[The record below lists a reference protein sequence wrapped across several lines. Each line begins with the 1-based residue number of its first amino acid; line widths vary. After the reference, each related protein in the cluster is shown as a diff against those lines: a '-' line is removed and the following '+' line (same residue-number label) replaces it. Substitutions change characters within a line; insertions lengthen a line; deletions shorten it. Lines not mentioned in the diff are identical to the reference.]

1 MELKKLLQG
10 IEGIKVKGSLDIDI
24 EDITNDSRKVK
35 SHSLFIAIKGFET
48 DGHKFIKDVID
59 NNAAAIMLQ
68 EGESLKEVANL
79 QDITVL
85 VVPDTRKALAIIS
98 SNFYGNPAEK
108 LKLIGVTGT
117 KGKTTTTYMI
127 KEMLEKQGKKVG
139 LIRNNCSI
147 YKW

>member
-1 MELKKLLQG
+1 
-10 IEGIKVKGSLDIDI
+10 
-24 EDITNDSRKVK
+24 
-35 SHSLFIAIKGFET
+35 
-48 DGHKFIKDVID
+48 
-59 NNAAAIMLQ
+59 MLQ
-68 EGESLKEVANL
+68 EGESLKEVADL
-79 QDITVL
+79 QNITVL

-98 SNFYGNPAEK
+98 SNFYGNPAKK